1 MRLENM
7 SQQQSQEKFISSSE
21 GASLL
26 GVDRQSF
33 FYYVSSRGVKRRE
46 IDGDGKERYEYSYE
60 DILGI
65 KESVQSRRATRKRGT
80 KPQETNREPAM
91 SKTKERSAL
100 TDWCKVED
108 LPYIYALDCQL
119 YGIENSAPPTTTL
132 KWIKANPLTIR
143 MLFDAK
149 NRKEIWGTL
158 TLLPMREETIIKIL
172 QGKKSE
178 SELEEL
184 DILSYETGKE
194 YTCYISSL
202 AILPQKRHLLP
213 VLFESTVNYWCNH
226 PEINIC
232 KLYAFALG
240 AYNHMDKEVDGLRMI
255 KRLFFSPRYDIAEN
269 AWELDLNHY
278 NPSPIIQ
285 HFQNCVREKRKE
297 VKAQC

>member
-1 MRLENM
+1 M

-33 FYYVSSRGVKRRE
+33 FYYVSSRGIKRRE
-46 IDGDGKERYEYSYE
+46 TKGDGKDRYEYSY
-60 DILGI
+60 DDLLRIR
-65 KESVQSRRATRKRGT
+65 ESVQARRAARKHNVQSQTDRTRATG
-80 KPQETNREPAM
+80 NI
-91 SKTKERSAL
+91 KEAIAL

-132 KWIKANPLTIR
+132 KWIKANPTTIR

-158 TLLPMREETIIKIL
+158 TLLPMKEETILQIL
-172 QGKKSE
+172 RGKKSE
-178 SELEEL
+178 SELEET
-184 DILSYETGKE
+184 DILPYEPAKE
-194 YTCYISSL
+194 YTCYVSSL
-202 AILPQKRHLLP
+202 AILPDKRNLLP
-213 VLFESTVNYWCNH
+213 ALIQSVIDYWCDH
-226 PEINIC
+226 PEINIR

-240 AYNHMDKEVDGLRMI
+240 AYNHMDEENDGLRVI
-255 KRLFFSPRYDIAEN
+255 KKLYFSPRYDIAEN

-285 HFQNCVREKRKE
+285 HFQNCVREKRE
-297 VKAQC
+297 G